1 MSEKNNRRVI
11 EGKVIGN
18 KMDKT
23 VTVAVVTKVKHPTY
37 RKYVK
42 RTTKVMAHDEKNE
55 CKVGDMVSIKE
66 VRPLSKNKRWLVIE
80 ILKKGLEKIDLIDD
94 GSETNDTAN
103 VKA

>member
-1 MSEKNNRRVI
+1 MSEKNTRRTI
-11 EGKVIGN
+11 EGVVIGD

-23 VTVAVVTKVKHPTY
+23 VRVAIVKKVQHPKY
-37 RKYVK
+37 RKYIS

-94 GSETNDTAN
+94 GSEKNDTTA

>member
-1 MSEKNNRRVI
+1 MNEKNNRRVI
-11 EGKVIGN
+11 EGKVISN
-18 KMDKT
+18 KMDKS

-80 ILKKGLEKIDLIDD
+80 ILKKGQEKIDLIDD